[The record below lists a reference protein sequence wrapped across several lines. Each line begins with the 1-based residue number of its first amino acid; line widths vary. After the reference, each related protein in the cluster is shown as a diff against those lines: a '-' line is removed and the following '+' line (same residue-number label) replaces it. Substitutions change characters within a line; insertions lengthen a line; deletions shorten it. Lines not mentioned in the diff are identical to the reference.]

1 MIKFTIIISAALA
14 WLALAA
20 SQARAAERVYR
31 LGARP
36 PQAGA
41 PRFLAGA
48 GAMEGALFFVA
59 GAETF
64 GGRKGFGDL
73 GAAFNKKFGLNTRIN
88 FAAGPEM
95 NSMAARVITEVKAGR
110 ASTDFYLGSQ

>member
-1 MIKFTIIISAALA
+1 MIKFTIIIFAALA

-20 SQARAAERVYR
+20 SQARAAESVDR
-31 LGARP
+31 LV
-36 PQAGA
+36 AGA
-41 PRFLAGA
+41 AK
-48 GAMEGALFFVA
+48 EGELVFVA

-95 NSMAARVITEVKAGR
+95 NSMAARLHFG
-110 ASTDFYLGSQ
+110 DDGQGLD